1 MKITIAGRHVE
12 LTDTL
17 RGYVLSKVEG
27 LERFHDGII
36 NVDINL
42 GLEKNRNTVDMV
54 AHLVRR
60 KIVKVSE
67 ESNDMYVSI
76 DLAVDK
82 LKRQLR
88 RHKSR
93 IKEHRGEAPLA
104 QEPSGNRRGK
114 SVELI
119 RREVFLPK
127 PMTPEEALVQLD
139 SLSRDFLIFIDAES
153 GGLKV
158 LYRRDDGDKELLDPR
173 Y

>member
-1 MKITIAGRHVE
+1 MKVSIAGRHVE
-12 LTDTL
+12 LNENL
-17 RGYVLSKVEG
+17 RNYVLSKVEG
-27 LERFHDGII
+27 LDRYHDGII

-42 GLEKNRNTVDMV
+42 GIEKSRNIVDIV
-54 AHLVRR
+54 AHLPRR
-60 KIVKVSE
+60 KVLKVSE
-67 ESNDMYVSI
+67 ESTDMYASI

-93 IKEHRGEAPLA
+93 IKDHRAATPPMERPDEDE
-104 QEPSGNRRGK
+104 QGK
-114 SVELI
+114 DERLI

-139 SLSRDFLIFIDAES
+139 SFHRDFLIFIDADT
-153 GGLKV
+153 GGIRV
-158 LYRRDDGDKELLDPR
+158 IHRRTDGTYELLEPR